1 MRGTRNIDS
10 RLSRSLLLATAGLL
24 AAGASAC
31 SGSASA
37 SGQASDV
44 GPVSGTSSATSQHHN
59 SAKSA
64 PSTVDSRR
72 SPAADSTTTDSTTAA
87 NTTTATATANTNS
100 TSTKAVTPECKA
112 GSLSLSLGKGD
123 AGMSQQYQALRF
135 TNTGSTAC
143 VIVGF
148 PGVSYVTG
156 DSGRQVGAAA
166 TRDGKI
172 GTQLTLRPGDVA
184 STTVH
189 SVDVGVFDAAVCK
202 PTPVRG
208 YRVYAPDDTA
218 AMFVPLPSGV
228 QGCAGT
234 TPDPQLSV
242 ATIVAGPNGQS

>member
-1 MRGTRNIDS
+1 MRGIRNIES
-10 RLSRSLLLATAGLL
+10 RLSRGLLLATAGLL

-31 SGSASA
+31 SGAAGASSTAGASSASSA
-37 SGQASDV
+37 SGQASNV
-44 GPVSGTSSATSQHHN
+44 GPVSGTSAATSQHHN
-59 SAKSA
+59 PVKNV
-64 PSTVDSRR
+64 PTTVDPTRSTV
-72 SPAADSTTTDSTTAA
+72 ADPI
-87 NTTTATATANTNS
+87 
-100 TSTKAVTPECKA
+100 TSKAVTPECKA
-112 GSLSLSLGKGD
+112 GSLSLSLGQGD

-166 TRDGKI
+166 TRDGRI
-172 GTQLTLRPGDVA
+172 GMQLTLQPGGVA

-189 SVDVGVFDAAVCK
+189 SVDIGVFDAAVCK

-242 ATIVAGPNGQS
+242 ASIVAGSNGQS